1 MSDLFD
7 FSRRHDEYAVM
18 GNPIA
23 HSKSPRIHTLF
34 AEQTGE
40 AVHYEA
46 IQVDPGGFSQ
56 AVGNFE
62 ASGGKGLNITVPF
75 KQEAW
80 ELVNE
85 RSERAERAGAV
96 NTIKFVDG
104 KLIGDNTDGIG
115 LVNDLTNN
123 RIAVKGGRVLL
134 MGAGG
139 AARGVLAPLLA
150 QQPAQLVIGNR
161 TAEKAKQLAEEFSN
175 LGQVEGCGYDALE
188 GKQFDLVIN
197 ATAAS
202 LQGELPPLPDSV
214 LADGACCYDM
224 MYGAEPTAF
233 MQWASRHGA
242 AKVLDGLGML
252 VEQAAESFYIWRGVR
267 PEDKV
272 GDRKATQRNDFVAS
286 TLEINAEDA
295 KAQRTQ
301 SKKIIFG
308 IYTNTDRLE
317 PL

>member
-7 FSRRHDEYAVM
+7 FSQRHDDYAVM

-23 HSKSPRIHTLF
+23 HSKSPRIHSLF

-62 ASGGKGLNITVPF
+62 ANGGKGLNITVPF

-80 ELVNE
+80 ELVSE
-85 RSERAERAGAV
+85 RSDRAQRAGAV
-96 NTIKFVDG
+96 NTIKFSDG
-104 KLIGDNTDGIG
+104 KIFGDNTDGIG

-123 RIAVKGGRVLL
+123 NITIKGNRILL

-139 AARGVLAPLLA
+139 AARGVLELLLV
-150 QQPAQLVIGNR
+150 QQPAQLVIVNR
-161 TAEKAKQLAEEFSN
+161 TAEKAKDLAEEFSD
-175 LGQVEGCGYDALE
+175 LGQVEGCGYGALE

-202 LQGELPPLPDSV
+202 LKGELPPLPDKL
-214 LADGACCYDM
+214 LADNACCYDM
-224 MYGAEPTAF
+224 MYGAKPTLF
-233 MQWASRHGA
+233 MQWASQHGA

-267 PEDKV
+267 PETKPV
-272 GDRKATQRNDFVAS
+272 IEQLRREMTS
-286 TLEINAEDA
+286 
-295 KAQRTQ
+295 
-301 SKKIIFG
+301 
-308 IYTNTDRLE
+308 
-317 PL
+317 